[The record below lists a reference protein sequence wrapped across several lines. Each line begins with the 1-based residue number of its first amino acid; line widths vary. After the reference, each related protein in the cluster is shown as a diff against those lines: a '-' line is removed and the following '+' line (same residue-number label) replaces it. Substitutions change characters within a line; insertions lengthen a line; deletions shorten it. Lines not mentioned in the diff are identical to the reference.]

1 MKTEGINRIRRN
13 TLLNFGWIL
22 LFLSAIVYTLLTIFV
37 ISIFLLSGGDDFMLT
52 DFGGAWVML
61 TRQYPHV
68 AEDFLHAIKSNLITS
83 LGVGLF
89 SLTILKYPF
98 KQRERWTWF
107 IMWILPLSMI
117 EDIIYGVS
125 KGFGFEYFFGGLVAL
140 AAIGLLISF
149 RSFFPGKGS

>member
-1 MKTEGINRIRRN
+1 MKTNSRLENP
-13 TLLNFGWIL
+13 LLNFGRIL
-22 LFLSAIVYTLLTIFV
+22 LFISAIVYTLLTVFV
-37 ISIFLLSGGDDFMLT
+37 IGIFLASGGDDFMLT
-52 DFGGAWVML
+52 DFDGAWIML
-61 TRQYPHV
+61 TREYPNV
-68 AEDFLHAIKSNLITS
+68 AEDFLHAVKSNLIAS

-125 KGFGFEYFFGGLVAL
+125 KGLGFEFFFGGLVAL
-140 AAIGLLISF
+140 AALGLLISF
-149 RSFFPGKGS
+149 RSFFPGKAS